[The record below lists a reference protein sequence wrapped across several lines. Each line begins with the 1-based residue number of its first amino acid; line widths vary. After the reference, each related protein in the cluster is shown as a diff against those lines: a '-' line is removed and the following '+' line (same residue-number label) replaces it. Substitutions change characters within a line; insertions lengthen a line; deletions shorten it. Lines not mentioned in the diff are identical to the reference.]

1 MFGNITTI
9 NSNFSAM
16 EALYNLKKTN
26 GDIGFHQTR
35 LSTGKRI
42 NTAEDDAAG
51 YHIAK
56 HLESR
61 ARGLSQALNNVST
74 AKNVL
79 NIAEGGYQ
87 SQMNILQQIKENLTQ
102 VSDGALSAEQRGAI
116 GDRIDALL
124 SEFNELND
132 QTKYNGFQL
141 FSDDNGNR
149 EMQFQVGEETNDIF
163 GVEFDDSTKDNV
175 GENGID
181 IEGIL
186 SDFDDIVS
194 TSYNGSQMDT
204 PTSGVFTDQTSGGGY
219 ATYDSSDNVAVV
231 DSTGNSLANTNYTVE
246 ADGTVTFTGDGIV
259 ADTYTIT
266 WSQTGPNSGSNTL
279 NVTLSANGFDDDTT
293 VHDLNS
299 WGELTQDAANY
310 GITRLESAIDSL
322 SATIQ
327 RMGDYQ
333 ARLTSKEESLS
344 IGVTNTEASRSRIED
359 ADFAKEQMEMIKLQ
373 ILQQTGVSAFSQA
386 NSAPQVVLSLFK

>member
-26 GDIGFHQTR
+26 GKMGLHQTR

-42 NTAEDDAAG
+42 NSAEDDAAG

-61 ARGLSQALNNVST
+61 TRGLSQALDNVST

-87 SQMNILQQIKENLTQ
+87 SQMDILQQVKESLTQ
-102 VSDGALSAEQRGAI
+102 AADGSLSEDQRFAI
-116 GDRIDALL
+116 GDRINSLL
-124 SEFNELND
+124 DEFNDIYD
-132 QTKYNGFQL
+132 QTKYNGFKL
-141 FSDDNGNR
+141 FGDENGDNR
-149 EMQFQVGEETNDIF
+149 IMRFQVGEETLDTF
-163 GVEFDDSTKDNV
+163 DVEFDASVRDDIGENNNNLDSIADWATLDQT
-175 GENGID
+175 EAANGID
-181 IEGIL
+181 I
-186 SDFDDIVS
+186 
-194 TSYNGSQMDT
+194 
-204 PTSGVFTDQTSGGGY
+204 
-219 ATYDSSDNVAVV
+219 
-231 DSTGNSLANTNYTVE
+231 
-246 ADGTVTFTGDGIV
+246 
-259 ADTYTIT
+259 
-266 WSQTGPNSGSNTL
+266 
-279 NVTLSANGFDDDTT
+279 
-293 VHDLNS
+293 
-299 WGELTQDAANY
+299 
-310 GITRLESAIDSL
+310 LESAIDSL

-344 IGVTNTEASRSRIED
+344 IGVANTEASRSRIED
-359 ADFAKEQMEMIKLQ
+359 ADFAKEQMEMVKLQ

>member
-26 GDIGFHQTR
+26 GKMGLHQTR

-42 NTAEDDAAG
+42 NSAEDDAAG

-61 ARGLSQALNNVST
+61 TRGLSQALDNVST

-87 SQMNILQQIKENLTQ
+87 SQMDILQQVKESLTQ
-102 VSDGALSAEQRGAI
+102 AADGSLSEDQRFAI
-116 GDRIDALL
+116 GDRIDSLL
-124 SEFNELND
+124 KEFNDIYD
-132 QTKYNGFQL
+132 QTKYNGFKL
-141 FSDDNGNR
+141 FGDENGDNRIMG
-149 EMQFQVGEETNDIF
+149 FQVGEESSDIF
-163 GVEFDDSTKDNV
+163 DVEFDASVRDDI
-175 GENGID
+175 GENNNNLDSIADWATLDQTEAADGID
-181 IEGIL
+181 I
-186 SDFDDIVS
+186 
-194 TSYNGSQMDT
+194 
-204 PTSGVFTDQTSGGGY
+204 
-219 ATYDSSDNVAVV
+219 
-231 DSTGNSLANTNYTVE
+231 
-246 ADGTVTFTGDGIV
+246 
-259 ADTYTIT
+259 
-266 WSQTGPNSGSNTL
+266 
-279 NVTLSANGFDDDTT
+279 
-293 VHDLNS
+293 
-299 WGELTQDAANY
+299 
-310 GITRLESAIDSL
+310 LESAIDSL

-344 IGVTNTEASRSRIED
+344 IGVANTEASRSRIED
-359 ADFAKEQMEMIKLQ
+359 ADFAKEQMEMVKLQ

>member
-16 EALYNLKKTN
+16 EALYNLKQTN
-26 GDIGFHQTR
+26 GKIGFHQTR

-61 ARGLSQALNNVST
+61 TRGLSQALDNVST

-87 SQMNILQQIKENLTQ
+87 SQMDILQQIKEDLTQ
-102 VSDGALSAEQRGAI
+102 AADGALSDEQRGAI
-116 GDRIDALL
+116 GDRIEALL
-124 SEFNELND
+124 TELDDIKD
-132 QTKYNGFQL
+132 QTKYNGFVL
-141 FSDDNGNR
+141 FSTDTDVSTNTVDR
-149 EMQFQVGEETNDIF
+149 SMQFQVGEETADTF
-163 GVEFDDSTKDNV
+163 TTEFDNSNRSNV
-175 GENGID
+175 GEN
-181 IEGIL
+181 
-186 SDFDDIVS
+186 
-194 TSYNGSQMDT
+194 
-204 PTSGVFTDQTSGGGY
+204 
-219 ATYDSSDNVAVV
+219 NVNV
-231 DSTGNSLANTNYTVE
+231 DSVVSNGWDNLTQIE
-246 ADGTVTFTGDGIV
+246 ATDGI
-259 ADTYTIT
+259 
-266 WSQTGPNSGSNTL
+266 
-279 NVTLSANGFDDDTT
+279 TT
-293 VHDLNS
+293 
-299 WGELTQDAANY
+299 
-310 GITRLESAIDSL
+310 LESAIDSL

-344 IGVTNTEASRSRIED
+344 IGVANTEASRSRIED
-359 ADFAKEQMEMIKLQ
+359 ADFAKEQMEMVKLQ

>member
-26 GDIGFHQTR
+26 GKMGLHQTR

-42 NTAEDDAAG
+42 NSAEDDAAG

-61 ARGLSQALNNVST
+61 TRGLSQALDNVST

-87 SQMNILQQIKENLTQ
+87 SQMDILQQVKESLTQ
-102 VSDGALSAEQRGAI
+102 AADGSLSEDQRFAI
-116 GDRIDALL
+116 GDRINSLL
-124 SEFNELND
+124 IEFNDIYD
-132 QTKYNGFQL
+132 QTKYNGFKL
-141 FSDDNGNR
+141 FGDENGENR
-149 EMQFQVGEETNDIF
+149 IMRFQVGEETLDTF
-163 GVEFDDSTKDNV
+163 DVEFDASVRDDI
-175 GENGID
+175 GENNNNLDSIADWATLDQTEAADGID
-181 IEGIL
+181 I
-186 SDFDDIVS
+186 
-194 TSYNGSQMDT
+194 
-204 PTSGVFTDQTSGGGY
+204 
-219 ATYDSSDNVAVV
+219 
-231 DSTGNSLANTNYTVE
+231 
-246 ADGTVTFTGDGIV
+246 
-259 ADTYTIT
+259 
-266 WSQTGPNSGSNTL
+266 
-279 NVTLSANGFDDDTT
+279 
-293 VHDLNS
+293 
-299 WGELTQDAANY
+299 
-310 GITRLESAIDSL
+310 LESAIDSL

-344 IGVTNTEASRSRIED
+344 IGVANTEASRSRIED
-359 ADFAKEQMEMIKLQ
+359 ADFAKEQMEMVKLQ

>member
-16 EALYNLKKTN
+16 EALYNLKQTN
-26 GDIGFHQTR
+26 GKMGFHQTR

-42 NTAEDDAAG
+42 NSAEDDAAG

-61 ARGLSQALNNVST
+61 TRGLSQALDNVST

-87 SQMNILQQIKENLTQ
+87 SQMDILQQIKESLTQ
-102 VSDGALSAEQRGAI
+102 AADGSLSEEQRGAI
-116 GDRIDALL
+116 GDRIDSLL
-124 SEFNELND
+124 TEFD
-132 QTKYNGFQL
+132 DIYTQTKYNGFQL
-141 FSDDNGNR
+141 FAESGSDR
-149 EMQFQVGEETNDIF
+149 AMTFQVGEESADVFEVTFDASNREDI
-163 GVEFDDSTKDNV
+163 GEDGSINLDNIV
-175 GENGID
+175 ATDWSSLTQGEATTGID
-181 IEGIL
+181 
-186 SDFDDIVS
+186 
-194 TSYNGSQMDT
+194 T
-204 PTSGVFTDQTSGGGY
+204 
-219 ATYDSSDNVAVV
+219 
-231 DSTGNSLANTNYTVE
+231 
-246 ADGTVTFTGDGIV
+246 
-259 ADTYTIT
+259 
-266 WSQTGPNSGSNTL
+266 
-279 NVTLSANGFDDDTT
+279 
-293 VHDLNS
+293 
-299 WGELTQDAANY
+299 
-310 GITRLESAIDSL
+310 LESAIDSL

-344 IGVTNTEASRSRIED
+344 IGVANTEASRSRIED
-359 ADFAKEQMEMIKLQ
+359 ADFAKEQMEMVKLQ

>member
-16 EALYNLKKTN
+16 EALYNLKQTN
-26 GDIGFHQTR
+26 GKMGLHQTR

-61 ARGLSQALNNVST
+61 TRGLSQALDNVST

-87 SQMNILQQIKENLTQ
+87 SQMDILQQIKENLTQ
-102 VSDGALSAEQRGAI
+102 AADGALSEDQRGAI
-116 GDRIDALL
+116 GDRINSLL
-124 SEFNELND
+124 EEFDEINT

-141 FSDDNGNR
+141 FADDSSDR
-149 EMQFQVGEETNDIF
+149 EMTFQVGEETADTF
-163 GVEFDDSTKDNV
+163 AVTFDNSGREDV
-175 GENGID
+175 GESTTAVNLDSIVGGTASDWATLDIGEANGGID
-181 IEGIL
+181 
-186 SDFDDIVS
+186 
-194 TSYNGSQMDT
+194 
-204 PTSGVFTDQTSGGGY
+204 
-219 ATYDSSDNVAVV
+219 
-231 DSTGNSLANTNYTVE
+231 
-246 ADGTVTFTGDGIV
+246 
-259 ADTYTIT
+259 
-266 WSQTGPNSGSNTL
+266 TL
-279 NVTLSANGFDDDTT
+279 ET
-293 VHDLNS
+293 
-299 WGELTQDAANY
+299 
-310 GITRLESAIDSL
+310 AIDSL

-344 IGVTNTEASRSRIED
+344 IGVANTEASRSRIED
-359 ADFAKEQMEMIKLQ
+359 ADFAKEQMEMVKLQ

>member
-26 GDIGFHQTR
+26 GKMGLHQTR

-42 NTAEDDAAG
+42 NSAEDDAAG

-61 ARGLSQALNNVST
+61 TRGLSQALDNVST

-87 SQMNILQQIKENLTQ
+87 SQMDILQQVKESLTQ
-102 VSDGALSAEQRGAI
+102 AADGSLSEDQRFAI
-116 GDRIDALL
+116 GDRINSLL
-124 SEFNELND
+124 IEFNDIYD
-132 QTKYNGFQL
+132 QTKYNGFKL
-141 FSDDNGNR
+141 FGDENSDNR
-149 EMQFQVGEETNDIF
+149 IMRFQVGEETLDTF
-163 GVEFDDSTKDNV
+163 EVEFDASVRDDI
-175 GENGID
+175 GEDAGNN
-181 IEGIL
+181 L
-186 SDFDDIVS
+186 DDIV
-194 TSYNGSQMDT
+194 
-204 PTSGVFTDQTSGGGY
+204 GGISEGW
-219 ATYDSSDNVAVV
+219 AT
-231 DSTGNSLANTNYTVE
+231 
-246 ADGTVTFTGDGIV
+246 
-259 ADTYTIT
+259 
-266 WSQTGPNSGSNTL
+266 
-279 NVTLSANGFDDDTT
+279 
-293 VHDLNS
+293 
-299 WGELTQDAANY
+299 LTQDQATT
-310 GITRLESAIDSL
+310 GIDELESAIDSL

-344 IGVTNTEASRSRIED
+344 IGVANTEASRSRIED
-359 ADFAKEQMEMIKLQ
+359 ADFAKEQMEMVKLQ

>member
-16 EALYNLKKTN
+16 EALYNLKQTN
-26 GDIGFHQTR
+26 GKMGLHQTR

-61 ARGLSQALNNVST
+61 TRGLSQALDNVST

-87 SQMNILQQIKENLTQ
+87 SQMDILQQIKENLTQ
-102 VSDGALSAEQRGAI
+102 AADGALSEDQRGAI
-116 GDRIDALL
+116 GDRINSLL
-124 SEFNELND
+124 EEFDEINT

-141 FSDDNGNR
+141 FADDSLDR
-149 EMQFQVGEETNDIF
+149 EMTFQVGEETADTF
-163 GVEFDDSTKDNV
+163 SVTFDNSGREDV
-175 GENGID
+175 GESTTAVNLDSIVGGTASDWATLDINEANGGID
-181 IEGIL
+181 
-186 SDFDDIVS
+186 
-194 TSYNGSQMDT
+194 
-204 PTSGVFTDQTSGGGY
+204 
-219 ATYDSSDNVAVV
+219 
-231 DSTGNSLANTNYTVE
+231 
-246 ADGTVTFTGDGIV
+246 
-259 ADTYTIT
+259 
-266 WSQTGPNSGSNTL
+266 TL
-279 NVTLSANGFDDDTT
+279 ET
-293 VHDLNS
+293 
-299 WGELTQDAANY
+299 
-310 GITRLESAIDSL
+310 AIDSL

-344 IGVTNTEASRSRIED
+344 IGVANTEASRSRIED
-359 ADFAKEQMEMIKLQ
+359 ADFAKEQMEMVKLQ

>member
-1 MFGNITTI
+1 MG
-9 NSNFSAM
+9 
-16 EALYNLKKTN
+16 L
-26 GDIGFHQTR
+26 HQTR

-61 ARGLSQALNNVST
+61 TRGLSQALDNVST

-87 SQMNILQQIKENLTQ
+87 SQMDILQQIKENLTQ
-102 VSDGALSAEQRGAI
+102 AADGALSDDQRGAI
-116 GDRIDALL
+116 GDRINSLL
-124 SEFNELND
+124 EEFDEINT

-141 FSDDNGNR
+141 FANGSTDR
-149 EMQFQVGEETNDIF
+149 EMIFQVGEETADTFEVIF
-163 GVEFDDSTKDNV
+163 DNSGREDV
-175 GENGID
+175 GESTIAVNLDSIVGGTASDWATLDIDEANGGID
-181 IEGIL
+181 
-186 SDFDDIVS
+186 
-194 TSYNGSQMDT
+194 
-204 PTSGVFTDQTSGGGY
+204 
-219 ATYDSSDNVAVV
+219 
-231 DSTGNSLANTNYTVE
+231 
-246 ADGTVTFTGDGIV
+246 
-259 ADTYTIT
+259 
-266 WSQTGPNSGSNTL
+266 TL
-279 NVTLSANGFDDDTT
+279 ET
-293 VHDLNS
+293 
-299 WGELTQDAANY
+299 
-310 GITRLESAIDSL
+310 AIDSL

-344 IGVTNTEASRSRIED
+344 IGVANTEASRSRIED
-359 ADFAKEQMEMIKLQ
+359 ADFAKEQMEMVKLQ

>member
-9 NSNFSAM
+9 NSNFSAI
-16 EALYNLKKTN
+16 EALYNLKQTN
-26 GDIGFHQTR
+26 GKMGLHQTR

-42 NTAEDDAAG
+42 NSAEDDAAG

-61 ARGLSQALNNVST
+61 TRGLSQALDNVST

-87 SQMNILQQIKENLTQ
+87 SQMDILQQIKEDLTQ
-102 VSDGALSAEQRGAI
+102 AADGALSDDQRGAI
-116 GDRIDALL
+116 GDRINSLL
-124 SEFNELND
+124 EEFDEINT

-141 FSDDNGNR
+141 FANGSSDR
-149 EMQFQVGEETNDIF
+149 EMTFQVGEETADTF
-163 GVEFDDSTKDNV
+163 EVTFDNSGREDV
-175 GENGID
+175 GESTIAVNLDSIVGGTAADWATLDITEANGGID
-181 IEGIL
+181 
-186 SDFDDIVS
+186 
-194 TSYNGSQMDT
+194 
-204 PTSGVFTDQTSGGGY
+204 
-219 ATYDSSDNVAVV
+219 
-231 DSTGNSLANTNYTVE
+231 
-246 ADGTVTFTGDGIV
+246 
-259 ADTYTIT
+259 
-266 WSQTGPNSGSNTL
+266 TL
-279 NVTLSANGFDDDTT
+279 ET
-293 VHDLNS
+293 
-299 WGELTQDAANY
+299 
-310 GITRLESAIDSL
+310 AIDSL

-344 IGVTNTEASRSRIED
+344 IGVANTEASRSRIED
-359 ADFAKEQMEMIKLQ
+359 ADFAKEQMEMVKLQ

>member
-16 EALYNLKKTN
+16 EALYNLKQTN
-26 GDIGFHQTR
+26 GKMGLHQTR

-61 ARGLSQALNNVST
+61 TRGLSQALDNVST

-87 SQMNILQQIKENLTQ
+87 SQMDILQQIKENLTQ
-102 VSDGALSAEQRGAI
+102 AADGALSEDQRGAI
-116 GDRIDALL
+116 GDRINSLL
-124 SEFNELND
+124 EEFDEINT

-141 FSDDNGNR
+141 FADDSSDRD
-149 EMQFQVGEETNDIF
+149 MTFQVGEETA
-163 GVEFDDSTKDNV
+163 
-175 GENGID
+175 
-181 IEGIL
+181 
-186 SDFDDIVS
+186 
-194 TSYNGSQMDT
+194 DT
-204 PTSGVFTDQTSGGGY
+204 F
-219 ATYDSSDNVAVV
+219 
-231 DSTGNSLANTNYTVE
+231 
-246 ADGTVTFTGDGIV
+246 TVTFV
-259 ADTYTIT
+259 
-266 WSQTGPNSGSNTL
+266 NSGREDVGESTTAVNLDSIVGGTASDWATL
-279 NVTLSANGFDDDTT
+279 DINEANGGIDT
-293 VHDLNS
+293 
-299 WGELTQDAANY
+299 
-310 GITRLESAIDSL
+310 LETAIDSL

-344 IGVTNTEASRSRIED
+344 IGVANTEASRSRIED
-359 ADFAKEQMEMIKLQ
+359 ADFAKEQMEMVKLQ

>member
-16 EALYNLKKTN
+16 EALYNLKQTN
-26 GDIGFHQTR
+26 GKMGLHQTR

-61 ARGLSQALNNVST
+61 TRGLSQALDNVST

-87 SQMNILQQIKENLTQ
+87 SQMDILQQIKEDLTQ
-102 VSDGALSAEQRGAI
+102 AADGALSDDQRGAI
-116 GDRIDALL
+116 GDRINSLL
-124 SEFNELND
+124 EEFDEINT

-141 FSDDNGNR
+141 FANGSSDR
-149 EMQFQVGEETNDIF
+149 EMTFQVGEETADTF
-163 GVEFDDSTKDNV
+163 EVTFDNSGREDV
-175 GENGID
+175 GESITAVNLDSIVGGTAADWATLDITEANGGID
-181 IEGIL
+181 
-186 SDFDDIVS
+186 
-194 TSYNGSQMDT
+194 
-204 PTSGVFTDQTSGGGY
+204 
-219 ATYDSSDNVAVV
+219 
-231 DSTGNSLANTNYTVE
+231 
-246 ADGTVTFTGDGIV
+246 
-259 ADTYTIT
+259 
-266 WSQTGPNSGSNTL
+266 TL
-279 NVTLSANGFDDDTT
+279 ET
-293 VHDLNS
+293 
-299 WGELTQDAANY
+299 
-310 GITRLESAIDSL
+310 AIDSL

-344 IGVTNTEASRSRIED
+344 IGVANTEASRSRIED
-359 ADFAKEQMEMIKLQ
+359 ADFAKEQMEMVKLQ

>member
-26 GDIGFHQTR
+26 GKMGLHQTR

-42 NTAEDDAAG
+42 NSAEDDAAG

-61 ARGLSQALNNVST
+61 TRGLSQALDNVST

-87 SQMNILQQIKENLTQ
+87 SQMDILQQVKESLTQ
-102 VSDGALSAEQRGAI
+102 AADGSLSEDQRFAI
-116 GDRIDALL
+116 GDRINSLL
-124 SEFNELND
+124 DEFNDIYD
-132 QTKYNGFQL
+132 QTKYNGFKL
-141 FSDDNGNR
+141 FGDENGDNR
-149 EMQFQVGEETNDIF
+149 IMRFQVGEETSDIF
-163 GVEFDDSTKDNV
+163 DVEFDASVRDDIGEDTDN
-175 GENGID
+175 N
-181 IEGIL
+181 L
-186 SDFDDIVS
+186 DDIV
-194 TSYNGSQMDT
+194 G
-204 PTSGVFTDQTSGGGY
+204 
-219 ATYDSSDNVAVV
+219 
-231 DSTGNSLANTNYTVE
+231 GNSVDWAT
-246 ADGTVTFTGDGIV
+246 
-259 ADTYTIT
+259 
-266 WSQTGPNSGSNTL
+266 
-279 NVTLSANGFDDDTT
+279 
-293 VHDLNS
+293 
-299 WGELTQDAANY
+299 LTQDQATA
-310 GITRLESAIDSL
+310 GIDELESAIDSL

-344 IGVTNTEASRSRIED
+344 IGVANTEASRSRIED
-359 ADFAKEQMEMIKLQ
+359 ADFAKEQMEMVKLQ

>member
-26 GDIGFHQTR
+26 GKMGLHQTR

-42 NTAEDDAAG
+42 NSAEDDAAG

-61 ARGLSQALNNVST
+61 TRGLSQALDNVST

-87 SQMNILQQIKENLTQ
+87 SQMDILQQVKESLTQ
-102 VSDGALSAEQRGAI
+102 AADGSLSEDQRFAI
-116 GDRIDALL
+116 GDRINSLL
-124 SEFNELND
+124 IEFNEIYD
-132 QTKYNGFQL
+132 QTKYNGFKL
-141 FSDDNGNR
+141 FGDENSDNR
-149 EMQFQVGEETNDIF
+149 IMRFQVGEETLDTF
-163 GVEFDDSTKDNV
+163 EVEFDASLRDDI
-175 GENGID
+175 GEDAGNN
-181 IEGIL
+181 L
-186 SDFDDIVS
+186 DDIV
-194 TSYNGSQMDT
+194 
-204 PTSGVFTDQTSGGGY
+204 GGISEGW
-219 ATYDSSDNVAVV
+219 AT
-231 DSTGNSLANTNYTVE
+231 
-246 ADGTVTFTGDGIV
+246 
-259 ADTYTIT
+259 
-266 WSQTGPNSGSNTL
+266 
-279 NVTLSANGFDDDTT
+279 
-293 VHDLNS
+293 
-299 WGELTQDAANY
+299 LTQDQATT
-310 GITRLESAIDSL
+310 GIDELESAIDSL

-344 IGVTNTEASRSRIED
+344 IGVANTEASRSRIED
-359 ADFAKEQMEMIKLQ
+359 ADFAKEQMEMVKLQ

>member
-26 GDIGFHQTR
+26 GKMGLHQTR

-42 NTAEDDAAG
+42 NSAEDDAAG

-61 ARGLSQALNNVST
+61 TRGLSQALDNVST

-87 SQMNILQQIKENLTQ
+87 SQMDILQQIKESLTQ
-102 VSDGALSAEQRGAI
+102 AADGSLSEDQRFAI
-116 GDRIDALL
+116 GDRINSLL
-124 SEFNELND
+124 IEFNDIYD
-132 QTKYNGFQL
+132 QTKYNGFKL
-141 FSDDNGNR
+141 FGDENGENR
-149 EMQFQVGEETNDIF
+149 IMRFQVGEETLDTF
-163 GVEFDDSTKDNV
+163 DVEFDASVRDDI
-175 GENGID
+175 GENNNNLDSIADWATLDQTEAADGID
-181 IEGIL
+181 I
-186 SDFDDIVS
+186 
-194 TSYNGSQMDT
+194 
-204 PTSGVFTDQTSGGGY
+204 
-219 ATYDSSDNVAVV
+219 
-231 DSTGNSLANTNYTVE
+231 
-246 ADGTVTFTGDGIV
+246 
-259 ADTYTIT
+259 
-266 WSQTGPNSGSNTL
+266 
-279 NVTLSANGFDDDTT
+279 
-293 VHDLNS
+293 
-299 WGELTQDAANY
+299 
-310 GITRLESAIDSL
+310 LESAIDSL

-344 IGVTNTEASRSRIED
+344 IGVANTEASRSRIED
-359 ADFAKEQMEMIKLQ
+359 ADFAKEQMEMVKLQ

>member
-26 GDIGFHQTR
+26 GKMGLHQTR

-42 NTAEDDAAG
+42 NSAEDDAAG

-61 ARGLSQALNNVST
+61 TRGLSQALDNVST

-87 SQMNILQQIKENLTQ
+87 SQMDILQQVKESLTQ
-102 VSDGALSAEQRGAI
+102 AADGSLSEDQRFAI
-116 GDRIDALL
+116 GDRINSLL
-124 SEFNELND
+124 IEFNEIYD
-132 QTKYNGFQL
+132 QTKYNGFKL
-141 FSDDNGNR
+141 FGDENSDNR
-149 EMQFQVGEETNDIF
+149 IMRFQVGEETLDTF
-163 GVEFDDSTKDNV
+163 EVEFDASIRDDI
-175 GENGID
+175 GEDAGNN
-181 IEGIL
+181 L
-186 SDFDDIVS
+186 DDIV
-194 TSYNGSQMDT
+194 
-204 PTSGVFTDQTSGGGY
+204 GGISEGW
-219 ATYDSSDNVAVV
+219 AT
-231 DSTGNSLANTNYTVE
+231 
-246 ADGTVTFTGDGIV
+246 
-259 ADTYTIT
+259 
-266 WSQTGPNSGSNTL
+266 
-279 NVTLSANGFDDDTT
+279 
-293 VHDLNS
+293 
-299 WGELTQDAANY
+299 LTQDQATT
-310 GITRLESAIDSL
+310 GIDELESAIDSL

-344 IGVTNTEASRSRIED
+344 IGVANTEASRSRIED
-359 ADFAKEQMEMIKLQ
+359 ADFAKEQMEMVKLQ

>member
-9 NSNFSAM
+9 NSNFGAM

-26 GDIGFHQTR
+26 GSLGLHQTR

-42 NTAEDDAAG
+42 NSAEDDAAG

-87 SQMNILQQIKENLTQ
+87 SQMDILQQIKESLTQ
-102 VSDGALSAEQRGAI
+102 AADGALSDEQRNAI

-124 SEFNELND
+124 TEVDDLNN
-132 QTKYNGFQL
+132 QTKYNGFVL
-141 FSDDNGNR
+141 FSTDIANLTSSADR
-149 EMQFQVGEETNDIF
+149 TMQFQVGEETADIF
-163 GVEFDDSTKDNV
+163 TTEFDNSNRTNMGETNVNIDSVVT
-175 GENGID
+175 NGWGNLTQNEAT
-181 IEGIL
+181 EGI
-186 SDFDDIVS
+186 
-194 TSYNGSQMDT
+194 
-204 PTSGVFTDQTSGGGY
+204 
-219 ATYDSSDNVAVV
+219 
-231 DSTGNSLANTNYTVE
+231 
-246 ADGTVTFTGDGIV
+246 
-259 ADTYTIT
+259 
-266 WSQTGPNSGSNTL
+266 NTL
-279 NVTLSANGFDDDTT
+279 ET
-293 VHDLNS
+293 
-299 WGELTQDAANY
+299 
-310 GITRLESAIDSL
+310 AIDSL

-373 ILQQTGVSAFSQA
+373 ILQQTGISAFSQA

>member
-16 EALYNLKKTN
+16 EALYNLKQTN
-26 GDIGFHQTR
+26 GKMGFHQTR

-42 NTAEDDAAG
+42 NSAEDDAAG

-61 ARGLSQALNNVST
+61 TRGLSQALDNVST

-87 SQMNILQQIKENLTQ
+87 SQMDILQQIKESLTQ
-102 VSDGALSAEQRGAI
+102 AADGSLSEEQRGAI
-116 GDRIDALL
+116 GDRIDSLL
-124 SEFNELND
+124 TEFD
-132 QTKYNGFQL
+132 DIYTQTKYNGFQL
-141 FSDDNGNR
+141 FAESGSDR
-149 EMQFQVGEETNDIF
+149 EMTFQVGEESADVFEVTFDASNREDI
-163 GVEFDDSTKDNV
+163 GEDGSINLDNIV
-175 GENGID
+175 ASDWSSLTQGEATAGID
-181 IEGIL
+181 
-186 SDFDDIVS
+186 
-194 TSYNGSQMDT
+194 T
-204 PTSGVFTDQTSGGGY
+204 
-219 ATYDSSDNVAVV
+219 
-231 DSTGNSLANTNYTVE
+231 
-246 ADGTVTFTGDGIV
+246 
-259 ADTYTIT
+259 
-266 WSQTGPNSGSNTL
+266 
-279 NVTLSANGFDDDTT
+279 
-293 VHDLNS
+293 
-299 WGELTQDAANY
+299 
-310 GITRLESAIDSL
+310 LESAIDSL

-344 IGVTNTEASRSRIED
+344 IGVANTEASRSRIED
-359 ADFAKEQMEMIKLQ
+359 ADFAKEQMEMVKLQ

>member
-9 NSNFSAM
+9 NSNFGAM

-26 GDIGFHQTR
+26 GNLSFHQTR

-42 NTAEDDAAG
+42 NSAEDDAAG

-61 ARGLSQALNNVST
+61 TRGLSQALDNVST

-87 SQMNILQQIKENLTQ
+87 SQMDILQQIKESLTQ
-102 VSDGALSAEQRGAI
+102 AADGALSDDQRNAI

-124 SEFNELND
+124 TEVDDLKS
-132 QTKYNGFQL
+132 QTKYNGFVL
-141 FSDDNGNR
+141 FSTDTTNSTSSVDR
-149 EMQFQVGEETNDIF
+149 SMQFQVGEETSDTF
-163 GVEFDDSTKDNV
+163 TTEFDNSNRANM
-175 GENGID
+175 GEN
-181 IEGIL
+181 
-186 SDFDDIVS
+186 
-194 TSYNGSQMDT
+194 
-204 PTSGVFTDQTSGGGY
+204 
-219 ATYDSSDNVAVV
+219 NVNV
-231 DSTGNSLANTNYTVE
+231 DS
-246 ADGTVTFTGDGIV
+246 IV
-259 ADTYTIT
+259 AGGWD
-266 WSQTGPNSGSNTL
+266 N
-279 NVTLSANGFDDDTT
+279 
-293 VHDLNS
+293 
-299 WGELTQDAANY
+299 LTQDEATA
-310 GITRLESAIDSL
+310 GINTLETAIDSL

-344 IGVTNTEASRSRIED
+344 IGVANTEASRSRIED

-373 ILQQTGVSAFSQA
+373 ILQQTGISAFSQA